1 MLLVV
6 SPAKKLD
13 MAHRLPFLQARQPL
27 LLDEATQLVTHL
39 RALSSH
45 QLGQLMKLSDKLARL
60 NHARFRHWQAPFDTG
75 NATHALAAF
84 QGDVYQAL
92 DAATLNDAQLG
103 FAADHVR
110 ILSGLYGVLRPDDLM
125 QAYRLEMGT
134 RLARAAAMPGVAAA
148 HVAFFQRFPDLYSF
162 WREKITNLLV
172 RDMQQQSTDT
182 LINLASQEYF
192 RAVDVKHITGR
203 VITPV
208 FKEAHGGTYRVIGI
222 HAKRARGLMARE
234 IITRQW
240 TEAEE
245 LRAFTAA
252 GYCYCADLSSASEW
266 VFVRD

>member
-1 MLLVV
+1 MLLVI

-13 MAHRLPFLQARQPL
+13 MARRLPFLQARQPL
-27 LLDEATQLVTHL
+27 FADEAAQLVSHL
-39 RALSSH
+39 RTLGRH
-45 QLGQLMKLSDKLARL
+45 QLSQLMKLSDKLAEL
-60 NHARFRHWQAPFDTG
+60 NHARFRHWQTPFDTD

-84 QGDVYQAL
+84 QGDVYQTL
-92 DAATLNDAQLG
+92 DAATLNEAQLG
-103 FAADHVR
+103 FAAAHVR

-134 RLARAAAMPGVAAA
+134 RLSKAAALPGVAAEHA
-148 HVAFFQRFPDLYSF
+148 AFFQRFPDLYSF
-162 WREKITNLLV
+162 WREKVTHLLA
-172 RDMQQQSTDT
+172 REMQQQPTDT

-192 RAVDVKHITGR
+192 RAVDAKHIAGR

-208 FKEAHGGTYRVIGI
+208 FKEAHGDTYRVIGI

-245 LRAFTAA
+245 LQAFTAA
-252 GYCYCADLSSASEW
+252 GYRYHTAMSSASEW
-266 VFVRD
+266 VFARD